1 MAYNRW
7 LAHHGVKGQKWGEKN
22 GPPYPL
28 DSSKSNGHRL
38 LSDGSPQGK
47 KKLRKTK
54 TVFVSGSSK
63 TQDPNSEYYRGEL
76 PKDIRL
82 ALREHIR
89 NGNKIIVGDAP
100 GIDRQVQDYLKK
112 QKYDNVEIY
121 GPGKEVR
128 YTANPKW
135 KTNPIDDPDH
145 EPGSKEWLAKKDI
158 AMTEAADEGLA
169 IILDDG
175 AKATRNNVRR
185 LLESQKAAKVYSLN
199 KDGTNMWA
207 DEKKLMSDKVV
218 PKTTTVSR
226 SMAKANKIY
235 DTLSDQEKYFLTA
248 EENAPRYI
256 NPGDYNK
263 KHSSNV
269 YSRIEQYKDTPVSV
283 IDIWQNEDKIGE
295 VSIAVR
301 NGTEYRHKGYASRAL
316 ENGLKYFYNN
326 PEMEYLVWGVNA
338 KNRPSIELAKKY
350 GFTFFEDVDGE
361 WHTYVKDKEA
371 KHAMAYNRWIYS
383 DELYHHGVKGQ
394 KWGERN
400 GPPYPLDSSISDGT
414 KLLPKADGSPQTK
427 KKYKTSEKTAYQR
440 KKRQEK
446 IESTPDYK
454 EKHTFIAEAK
464 RRYRSFKKG
473 VEAQKAEEKER
484 MNDAAAEWNEAIKRL
499 KASGMPQEKADR
511 LLGAASNDIAG
522 LSITNRA
529 RGLERAAS
537 RLNEALNNYED
548 QRDAEQAAQ
557 KAARDA
563 AKEHGTAEEVMK
575 FRDTFSKEEWDSI
588 ASRLESEARVRKL
601 LDKPIT
607 SFQNNGNSSNQ
618 SKSVNAPENSKL
630 KKIFE
635 KGTAR
640 EVYQN
645 RDKFTVEQ
653 LEEIEKRL
661 TAEEKIGKLAN
672 NQVFITP
679 DRIKKLEQ
687 VRDVLKV
694 VGDMATTAN
703 TISKA
708 FGGSGGDSGKNKG
721 DNKNK
726 GNDSGESKRTTVVV
740 EETKKDGTVKKTT
753 TTDSTDK
760 GPTAW
765 LDKRK
770 NKSK

>member
-28 DSSKSNGHRL
+28 DR
-38 LSDGSPQGK
+38 
-47 KKLRKTK
+47 
-54 TVFVSGSSK
+54 
-63 TQDPNSEYYRGEL
+63 
-76 PKDIRL
+76 
-82 ALREHIR
+82 
-89 NGNKIIVGDAP
+89 
-100 GIDRQVQDYLKK
+100 
-112 QKYDNVEIY
+112 
-121 GPGKEVR
+121 
-128 YTANPKW
+128 
-135 KTNPIDDPDH
+135 
-145 EPGSKEWLAKKDI
+145 
-158 AMTEAADEGLA
+158 
-169 IILDDG
+169 
-175 AKATRNNVRR
+175 
-185 LLESQKAAKVYSLN
+185 
-199 KDGTNMWA
+199 
-207 DEKKLMSDKVV
+207 
-218 PKTTTVSR
+218 
-226 SMAKANKIY
+226 
-235 DTLSDQEKYFLTA
+235 
-248 EENAPRYI
+248 
-256 NPGDYNK
+256 
-263 KHSSNV
+263 
-269 YSRIEQYKDTPVSV
+269 
-283 IDIWQNEDKIGE
+283 
-295 VSIAVR
+295 
-301 NGTEYRHKGYASRAL
+301 
-316 ENGLKYFYNN
+316 
-326 PEMEYLVWGVNA
+326 
-338 KNRPSIELAKKY
+338 
-350 GFTFFEDVDGE
+350 
-361 WHTYVKDKEA
+361 
-371 KHAMAYNRWIYS
+371 
-383 DELYHHGVKGQ
+383 
-394 KWGERN
+394 
-400 GPPYPLDSSISDGT
+400 SISDGS

-446 IESTPDYK
+446 IESSPDYK
-454 EKHTFIAEAK
+454 EKHSTGAEIK
-464 RRYRSFKKG
+464 RGYRALKKKTQ
-473 VEAQKAEEKER
+473 EYLQKKSEELKATKERQEREEKALE
-484 MNDAAAEWNEAIKRL
+484 AAEQRL
-499 KASGMPQEKADR
+499 KSADIPDDERKKILDRAYDDPLRGQHWYVANSDQEVADR
-511 LLGAASNDIAG
+511 LNKAIDD
-522 LSITNRA
+522 
-529 RGLERAAS
+529 
-537 RLNEALNNYED
+537 YESK
-548 QRDAEQAAQ
+548 Q

-653 LEEIEKRL
+653 LEAVEKRL

-679 DRIKKLEQ
+679 DRVKKLEQ
-687 VRDVLKV
+687 VRDLLGV
-694 VGDMATTAN
+694 VGGIANNVN

-708 FGGSGGDSGKNKG
+708 FGGSGDKNKG
-721 DNKNK
+721 DNNSNKNK
-726 GNDSGESKRTTVVV
+726 DNDSGESKRTTVVV

>member
-28 DSSKSNGHRL
+28 DR
-38 LSDGSPQGK
+38 
-47 KKLRKTK
+47 
-54 TVFVSGSSK
+54 
-63 TQDPNSEYYRGEL
+63 
-76 PKDIRL
+76 
-82 ALREHIR
+82 
-89 NGNKIIVGDAP
+89 
-100 GIDRQVQDYLKK
+100 
-112 QKYDNVEIY
+112 
-121 GPGKEVR
+121 
-128 YTANPKW
+128 
-135 KTNPIDDPDH
+135 
-145 EPGSKEWLAKKDI
+145 
-158 AMTEAADEGLA
+158 
-169 IILDDG
+169 
-175 AKATRNNVRR
+175 
-185 LLESQKAAKVYSLN
+185 
-199 KDGTNMWA
+199 
-207 DEKKLMSDKVV
+207 
-218 PKTTTVSR
+218 
-226 SMAKANKIY
+226 
-235 DTLSDQEKYFLTA
+235 
-248 EENAPRYI
+248 
-256 NPGDYNK
+256 
-263 KHSSNV
+263 
-269 YSRIEQYKDTPVSV
+269 
-283 IDIWQNEDKIGE
+283 
-295 VSIAVR
+295 
-301 NGTEYRHKGYASRAL
+301 
-316 ENGLKYFYNN
+316 
-326 PEMEYLVWGVNA
+326 
-338 KNRPSIELAKKY
+338 
-350 GFTFFEDVDGE
+350 
-361 WHTYVKDKEA
+361 
-371 KHAMAYNRWIYS
+371 
-383 DELYHHGVKGQ
+383 
-394 KWGERN
+394 
-400 GPPYPLDSSISDGT
+400 SISDGS

-446 IESTPDYK
+446 IESSPDYK
-454 EKHTFIAEAK
+454 EKHSTGAEIK
-464 RRYRSFKKG
+464 RGYRALKKKTQ
-473 VEAQKAEEKER
+473 EYLQKKSEELKATKERQEREEK
-484 MNDAAAEWNEAIKRL
+484 ALAAEQRL
-499 KASGMPQEKADR
+499 KSADIPDDERKKILDRAYDDPDDPLRGQHWYVANTDQDVADR
-511 LLGAASNDIAG
+511 INKAIDD
-522 LSITNRA
+522 
-529 RGLERAAS
+529 
-537 RLNEALNNYED
+537 YESK
-548 QRDAEQAAQ
+548 Q

-653 LEEIEKRL
+653 LEAVEKRL

-679 DRIKKLEQ
+679 DRVKKLEQ
-687 VRDVLKV
+687 VRDLLGV
-694 VGDMATTAN
+694 VGGIANNVN

-708 FGGSGGDSGKNKG
+708 FGGSGDKNKG
-721 DNKNK
+721 DNNSNKNK
-726 GNDSGESKRTTVVV
+726 DNDSGESKRTTVVV